1 MKNIIKSIISVG
13 ISLCILFSVTGCK
26 RDGYQINTKKTQIY
40 VGNYY
45 FGLRDAWL
53 QDAKIRFEEE
63 YKDYVNGSKV
73 GVEVV
78 IDNGQYSASG
88 LLNHLRSSRDTVF
101 FSESIDYYTFISEG
115 VLADVTD
122 IVTEKLTEYGET
134 RSIEDKMSQTLV
146 NYFKTEDGKYYGLP
160 FYEASACIAYDI
172 DLFEDS
178 RLYLAKNGAPS
189 EAYVGGTFNSGYKYT
204 SGLAGNAPKSAGP
217 DAQYGTYDDGL
228 PATYEEFYEVCRNM
242 RKKGITPLTWPGAH
256 QDYFNDYAAALWA
269 DYEGLEQT
277 TINYTLSGTAK
288 NLISVDD
295 NGNITE
301 LADLAI
307 NNQNGKEL
315 MKQAGRYYAL
325 DFVRTIVTDTVFYD
339 TPSISNSQSH
349 LDSQNDFL
357 YGRFASNKATIAML
371 LDGTWWDSE
380 ANDTYLLM
388 EGTYGAAASKL
399 NRRIGLLP
407 LPKATQAQVGQKQ
420 TNIILKDSLGFVNA
434 KEASKS
440 DVAMELAKAFLQFC
454 HTDESLEAFNK
465 IQNMPKP
472 YNYTVSE
479 TALSEMSQFG
489 RDLYQL
495 HLDSNYVFP
504 LSKNPL
510 VLSNVSKFTPIY
522 SWGTRIG
529 NTTESIITDVFRY
542 NHSITAKK
550 YFDGMYKDRSITWE
564 NEFSRFF

>member
-1 MKNIIKSIISVG
+1 
-13 ISLCILFSVTGCK
+13 
-26 RDGYQINTKKTQIY
+26 
-40 VGNYY
+40 
-45 FGLRDAWL
+45 
-53 QDAKIRFEEE
+53 
-63 YKDYVNGSKV
+63 
-73 GVEVV
+73 
-78 IDNGQYSASG
+78 
-88 LLNHLRSSRDTVF
+88 
-101 FSESIDYYTFISEG
+101 
-115 VLADVTD
+115 
-122 IVTEKLTEYGET
+122 
-134 RSIEDKMSQTLV
+134 
-146 NYFKTEDGKYYGLP
+146 
-160 FYEASACIAYDI
+160 
-172 DLFEDS
+172 
-178 RLYLAKNGAPS
+178 
-189 EAYVGGTFNSGYKYT
+189 
-204 SGLAGNAPKSAGP
+204 
-217 DAQYGTYDDGL
+217 
-228 PATYEEFYEVCRNM
+228 
-242 RKKGITPLTWPGAH
+242 
-256 QDYFNDYAAALWA
+256 
-269 DYEGLEQT
+269 
-277 TINYTLSGTAK
+277 
-288 NLISVDD
+288 
-295 NGNITE
+295 
-301 LADLAI
+301 
-307 NNQNGKEL
+307 
-315 MKQAGRYYAL
+315 
-325 DFVRTIVTDTVFYD
+325 
-339 TPSISNSQSH
+339 
-349 LDSQNDFL
+349 
-357 YGRFASNKATIAML
+357 ML

-510 VLSNVSKFTPIY
+510 VLSNISKFTPIY